1 MSTGLKRH
9 YSTVMEREIVVANHK
24 SPLLARKFMSGISD
38 DDIVFIQREID
49 IMKCLD
55 NETIKSI
62 GQVKEIF
69 KNAELINF
77 SA

>member
-24 SPLLARKFMSGISD
+24 SPLLARKFMSGILED
-38 DDIVFIQREID
+38 DVVFIQREID

-55 NETIKSI
+55 TDAIKSI